1 MCKSSENTQTG
12 GGKFSEIEEK
22 VKDLVEAI
30 DKVKGGSLILFASAD
45 AEGDEDG
52 KQSTT
57 AACGKRPNRNVT
69 MHVSPCKRNLLSVS
83 KKKPTSPLNG
93 NTRWPAQRG
102 TNISHFILPNA
113 VIRISTG

>member
-1 MCKSSENTQTG
+1 MCKSNENTKTG

-57 AACGKRPNRNVT
+57 AACGKKGAIIDMIAHSTAHEEGKEIAR
-69 MHVSPCKRNLLSVS
+69 
-83 KKKPTSPLNG
+83 
-93 NTRWPAQRG
+93 
-102 TNISHFILPNA
+102 
-113 VIRISTG
+113 VITDGLMLGIALRLDK